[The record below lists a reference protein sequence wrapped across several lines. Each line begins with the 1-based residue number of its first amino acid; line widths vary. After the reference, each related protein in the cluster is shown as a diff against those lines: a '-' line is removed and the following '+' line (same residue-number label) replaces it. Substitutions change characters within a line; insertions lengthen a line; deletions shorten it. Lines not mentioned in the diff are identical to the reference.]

1 MVAIICLLIV
11 ALVLLFALFVTLD
24 YQSHCIDDL
33 ERRTE
38 LLTEMQENEMME
50 ILLDIQEMTNIRSS
64 CTMLDVRKYVN
75 KEIERIAQKKRTR

>member
-1 MVAIICLLIV
+1 MVAIKCLLIV
-11 ALVLLFALFVTLD
+11 ALGWILALIVTLN
-24 YQSHCIDDL
+24 YQNHCIEDL

-38 LLTEMQENEMME
+38 LLTEIQENKMME

-75 KEIERIAQKKRTR
+75 KEIERMAQKKRTR